1 MAGDL
6 STTTYTRCLF
16 PTELLLLLLF
26 LSSDVGTRDEI
37 GMVTFLQRNFH
48 RTRMP
53 SPSFGWRTGI
63 TNPPGI

>member
-16 PTELLLLLLF
+16 PTELLL

-63 TNPPGI
+63 TNPPRI